1 MTWPDGTWLNVAIDM
16 PCKPKEPPK
25 QNLKTFIEIILVNF
39 CLTTTVF
46 CWQSEDENWFIF
58 FFWGGLLFDCFWWFG
73 GSPFLPTL
81 IFQFN
86 FCIWWIQTGVYT
98 GYMCTF
104 FACCIFLK
112 YKSNEGDFFLSIFV
126 FGFVKLV
133 ILPLKK
139 HHFSP
144 PFGRCFFSLLSKHL
158 KQIYV
163 SKTRNWWEVVNF
175 RLRTSAPVGE
185 IEDSGCSPNMLVG

>member
-1 MTWPDGTWLNVAIDM
+1 MVGPQGFWSINGSLHWGLCHLLSPQLPWPWWIHITWGNLWGMTWPDGTWLNVAIDM

-112 YKSNEGDFFLSIFV
+112 YKSNEGDFFS
-126 FGFVKLV
+126 
-133 ILPLKK
+133 
-139 HHFSP
+139 
-144 PFGRCFFSLLSKHL
+144 
-158 KQIYV
+158 
-163 SKTRNWWEVVNF
+163 
-175 RLRTSAPVGE
+175 
-185 IEDSGCSPNMLVG
+185 